1 MDLTSNTGI
10 EFELYQMKISSS
22 MEVAAK
28 CSHLSPLFLDDALPA
43 LCECESE
50 DCSFCSF
57 RLQATVPADAADL
70 TTCKSIIAPQ
80 LANSGHVCQC
90 SCHKNI
96 DQSLT
101 HTHIVI
107 LSVISQLEHR
117 TPYGA
122 LLSEVQDRM
131 CQIIELTCLE
141 YMQALRWL
149 LDEFYIISPLDDD
162 RLQVTQLRRS

>member
-1 MDLTSNTGI
+1 MDLTSDTGI
-10 EFELYQMKISSS
+10 EVELYQMKISSS

-28 CSHLSPLFLDDALPA
+28 FSHPSPLFLDDALPA

-50 DCSFCSF
+50 DCSFYSF

-70 TTCKSIIAPQ
+70 TTRKSIIAPQ

-90 SCHKNI
+90 SCHKVCIILWLTALDTNLTDVQNI

-122 LLSEVQDRM
+122 LPSEVQDRV

-141 YMQALRWL
+141 YM
-149 LDEFYIISPLDDD
+149 
-162 RLQVTQLRRS
+162 